1 MVFYLL
7 AFCPPTVC
15 HGVQTWFFSVVIFS
29 NHSNHDL
36 QAMRVP
42 DEGKLPVSWLAGN
55 QGEYAT
61 STEVNKIESVVILN
75 VKTFFV
81 STETNFHR
89 LIFMLFLLGTLGPER
104 LHASRGAWSRQD
116 NCPVATFLS
125 NSGQLLVTS
134 SPFENLQCF
143 Y

>member
-1 MVFYLL
+1 
-7 AFCPPTVC
+7 
-15 HGVQTWFFSVVIFS
+15 
-29 NHSNHDL
+29 
-36 QAMRVP
+36 MRVP

-61 STEVNKIESVVILN
+61 STEVNQIETYVTLN
-75 VKTFFV
+75 VKTFV
-81 STETNFHR
+81 VRTEIDFPLTY
-89 LIFMLFLLGTLGPER
+89 IQCLFQGTMGAER